1 MISPLIK
8 RRCNAPVKET
18 KGWPQPRRKRP
29 ANDELRES
37 GSDMELSDDQIIER
51 TLAGETDAFGMIV
64 RRWER
69 PIYGLTLRMLGREE
83 DARDVCQETFLA
95 AYRNLEK
102 FRGDSKFSS
111 WLYRIALNACHS
123 RLRMQ
128 TGAIVQSID
137 YEDDDGRRYEIP
149 DLEAGRLTE
158 RLHRDQRALLVRRAL
173 RALPAEMRQ
182 VIIMKEYEELTF
194 AEISEIMQLPVSTV
208 KSRLYTG
215 LAQMRAKLEK
225 VKSAL

>member
-1 MISPLIK
+1 M
-8 RRCNAPVKET
+8 
-18 KGWPQPRRKRP
+18 
-29 ANDELRES
+29 ELR
-37 GSDMELSDDQIIER
+37 DDQIIER
-51 TLAGETDAFGMIV
+51 TLAGETEAFSILV

-69 PIYGLTLRMLGREE
+69 PIYGLSLRMLGREE

-123 RLRMQ
+123 RLRGK
-128 TGAIVQSID
+128 TNAVLQSID
-137 YEDDDGRRYEIP
+137 YEDDEGRGYEIP
-149 DLEAGRLTE
+149 DVEAGRLTE
-158 RLHRDQRALLVRRAL
+158 RLHRDQRAQFVRRAL
-173 RALPAEMRQ
+173 RTLPAEMRQ

-225 VKSAL
+225 VRSAL